1 MPEHTRKP
9 TPFCAPL
16 TEHHRGGAAAPLLRE
31 NTMYGTVNALCAKLT
46 ETYTPDEP
54 LAVIVWTKEDVM
66 ACLEEYSVTED
77 TAARMVGLIAGLE
90 GVHECGVG
98 LDTLICLL
106 ENLREEEARRREI
119 TVPAAALEKV
129 MALAAEFL
137 RMEDIQGGEGTAK
150 RLYPDEDRALR
161 ALRDTL
167 ER

>member
-1 MPEHTRKP
+1 
-9 TPFCAPL
+9 
-16 TEHHRGGAAAPLLRE
+16 
-31 NTMYGTVNALCAKLT
+31 MYGTVNALCAKLT

-54 LAVIVWTKEDVM
+54 LALIVWTKWEVL

-77 TAARMVGLIAGLE
+77 TAARIVGLIAGLD

-129 MALAAEFL
+129 MALAGEFL
-137 RMEDIQGGEGTAK
+137 RMEEIQSGEGAAQ
-150 RLYPDEDRALR
+150 RLYPDETSAFR